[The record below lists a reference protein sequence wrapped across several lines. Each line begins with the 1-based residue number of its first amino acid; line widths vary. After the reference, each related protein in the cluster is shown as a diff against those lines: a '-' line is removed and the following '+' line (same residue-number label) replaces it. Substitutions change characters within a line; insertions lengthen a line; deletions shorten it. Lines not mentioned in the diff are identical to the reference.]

1 MLANHD
7 WAAFTGR
14 EVFGDEQNSPGKN
27 VRPDINHDVVAGP
40 FRVIED
46 LARARVGRQA
56 RFWKPA
62 DDLLPEIILVL
73 LGRDGPVV
81 GGSGFDFAPE
91 EFVANALGKLQQ
103 ALGMVDQSLH
113 LTLLTFGR
121 IEAAEFVN
129 EGVRGRRRGESVD
142 AKRL

>member
-81 GGSGFDFAPE
+81 GEVGLILRQRSSSR
-91 EFVANALGKLQQ
+91 
-103 ALGMVDQSLH
+103 MRS
-113 LTLLTFGR
+113 
-121 IEAAEFVN
+121 
-129 EGVRGRRRGESVD
+129 ESCSWRWVWSTNPCT
-142 AKRL
+142 